1 MLAPP
6 MCFACDRYQQD
17 ETTDGHICKA
27 FPEGIP
33 AIIWFSRFDHRNP
46 HDGDYRSFDFSRS
59 SQYSWRDNQ
68 FLTLGILVKRCFNER
83 KRKMQPDVP
92 LNVVY
97 QVFHILPDTIT
108 EDKQ

>member
-46 HDGDYRSFDFSRS
+46 HDGDHRLQYKPRRKSRFLMPPSASPYLRFSPDQPVPPGFDAA
-59 SQYSWRDNQ
+59 
-68 FLTLGILVKRCFNER
+68 GK
-83 KRKMQPDVP
+83 P
-92 LNVVY
+92 LRPLDPKV
-97 QVFHILPDTIT
+97 LR
-108 EDKQ
+108 